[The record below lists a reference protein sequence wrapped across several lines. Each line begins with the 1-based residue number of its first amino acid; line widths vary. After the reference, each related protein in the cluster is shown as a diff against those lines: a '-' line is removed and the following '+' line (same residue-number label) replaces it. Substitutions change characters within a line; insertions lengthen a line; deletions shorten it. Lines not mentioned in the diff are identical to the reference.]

1 MKKGLITLL
10 IIILLAGCGALGYY
24 AYTIREENKEVKK
37 INKETNE
44 KVKELEKQLKN
55 KEQKSTKN
63 DSIFGY
69 YKTGTIANSE
79 KVDGDCIKGSR
90 EIYLS
95 ESGTFKSIYSTGCD
109 GATQSGTYTQ
119 KGNNITLICDANSS
133 QCPEGTKIE
142 YILNNDETLTE
153 SPLNTDKTVT
163 GIYKKVDTNQLELLN
178 K

>member
-1 MKKGLITLL
+1 MKKLLVTIL

-24 AYTIREENKEVKK
+24 AYTIKKENKEIKEV
-37 INKETNE
+37 NKEIKA
-44 KVKELEKQLKN
+44 KVKELEKQLIN
-55 KEQKSTKN
+55 KEQDSAKN
-63 DSIFGY
+63 DSIAGY

-79 KVDGDCIKGSR
+79 KVDDNCIKGSR

-95 ESGTFKSIYSTGCD
+95 ETGTFKSAYSTGCD
-109 GATQSGTYTQ
+109 GATQSGTYTL

-142 YILNNDETLTE
+142 YILNSDGTLTE

-163 GIYKKVDTNQLELLN
+163 GIYKKVNVNQLELLN

>member
-10 IIILLAGCGALGYY
+10 IILLFAVCGVLGYY
-24 AYTIREENKEVKK
+24 TYTIREENKEIKK
-37 INKETNE
+37 LNKETNE
-44 KVKELEKQLKN
+44 RVKELEKQIKN
-55 KEQKSTKN
+55 KEQESKASK
-63 DSIFGY
+63 SIFGY

-79 KVDGDCIKGSR
+79 KVDDNCIKGSR

-95 ESGTFKSIYSTGCD
+95 ENGTFKSAYSTGCD

-119 KGNNITLICDANSS
+119 KENNIILICDANSS

-142 YILNNDETLTE
+142 YIINNDGTLAE
-153 SPLNTDKTVT
+153 SPSNTDKTVT
-163 GIYKKVDTNQLELLN
+163 GIYKKVNISQLELLN